1 MENVGMACSRGA
13 AEPSDPT
20 RRRLW
25 ADSAGF
31 CGNPDCLT
39 RLVVEDP
46 DGQDVHFAEAAHIIA
61 ASETGPRGESAASAE
76 ERGAWNNLL
85 LLCANCHTLVDKSAA
100 AYPVDLLLEWKR
112 SRIEKTEQAL
122 GIASFATREEAR
134 TSIQGLLVQNRVIHE
149 DFGPDNDYSINPEAE
164 EAAVWRRSVIETVI
178 PNHRRILRVADGN
191 RDLLLENEIRTIER
205 YRSHVGDLEARHVHN
220 RRGLVSRRYPTEM
233 DNLFE

>member
-1 MENVGMACSRGA
+1 M
-13 AEPSDPT
+13 
-20 RRRLW
+20 
-25 ADSAGF
+25 
-31 CGNPDCLT
+31 
-39 RLVVEDP
+39 
-46 DGQDVHFAEAAHIIA
+46 HFAEAAHIIA